1 MDKKRKIEIMSCTGC
16 GFCKE
21 GCPVFEETGIES
33 SSGKGK
39 ILLAY
44 GLLQGDILENE
55 SINRALYECSLC
67 KKCETRCPSLIDIP
81 LIISSM
87 RKQIKDLPQHQ
98 QLIKNIQTFNNPFG
112 ETYVSS
118 GLNKNSTLGYFPGCF
133 LNVHEK
139 NIKKATLSVLK
150 KLGYVPHVVNTFCC
164 NAPLERIGAPYKSPK
179 REYGQIKTLLFSC
192 PACLYMFKK
201 NTPKNIHLSHITE
214 FILQKKPRLT
224 SWKKKV
230 IYHDPCYLGRW
241 LGIYDAPRHVLQNIP
256 GLELVEF
263 ADTRESASCC
273 GSEVEFRTAFPQL
286 ADKMGKQILKEA
298 KEKNALVATASP
310 HCSYH
315 LKKLGGHPLDI
326 LEIVD
331 KCLSVH

>member
-1 MDKKRKIEIMSCTGC
+1 MQQKRKIEIMSCTGC

-21 GCPVFEETGIES
+21 GCPVFENTGIES

-44 GLLQGDILENE
+44 GLLQKDITENE
-55 SINRALYECSLC
+55 SIDRAFYECSLC

-81 LIISSM
+81 FIISSM
-87 RKQIKDLPQHQ
+87 RKQIKNLPQHK
-98 QLIKNIQTFNNPFG
+98 QLIDNIHTFNNPFG
-112 ETYVSS
+112 EIYDAPV
-118 GLNKNSTLGYFPGCF
+118 LNKNSTLGYFSGCYP
-133 LNVHEK
+133 NIRET

-150 KLGYVPHVVNTFCC
+150 KLGYTPHVLNTSCC
-164 NAPLERIGAPYKSPK
+164 NAPLERIGEPFQLYTGD
-179 REYGQIKTLLFSC
+179 YGKITTLLFSC

-201 NTPKNIHLSHITE
+201 NPPKNIQLSHITE
-214 FILQKKPRLT
+214 FILEKKPLLS

-241 LGIYDAPRHVLQNIP
+241 LGIYDAPRQVLQSIP

-263 ADTRESASCC
+263 ADTRESSLCC
-273 GSEVEFRTAFPQL
+273 GSEVEFRTAFPKL
-286 ADKMGKQILKEA
+286 AEKMGKKILKEA
-298 KEKNALVATASP
+298 KKKNAIVVTASP

-315 LKKLGGHPLDI
+315 LKKIGGHPRDI

-331 KCLSVH
+331 NCLLPQ

>member
-1 MDKKRKIEIMSCTGC
+1 MSCTGC

-21 GCPVFEETGIES
+21 GCPVFEQTGIES

-44 GLLQGDILENE
+44 GLLQGDIIEDE
-55 SINRALYECSLC
+55 SVTRAFYECSLC

-87 RKQIKDLPQHQ
+87 RKHIGYLPQHE
-98 QLIKNIQTFNNPFG
+98 QLIQNINTSNNPFG
-112 ETYVSS
+112 ETYEAPV
-118 GLNKNSTLGYFPGCF
+118 LNKNSTLGYFPGCF
-133 LNVHEK
+133 LNLREK

-150 KLGYVPHVVNTFCC
+150 KLGYKPHVLNTSCC
-164 NAPLERIGAPYKSPK
+164 NAPLERIGARITSPK
-179 REYGQIKTLLFSC
+179 RDYGYINTLLFSC

-201 NTPKNIHLSHITE
+201 NTYKKIQLSHITE
-214 FILQKKPRLT
+214 FILQKKPIFT
-224 SWKKKV
+224 PWKKKV

-241 LGIYDAPRHVLQNIP
+241 LGIYDAPRQVLQNIP

-263 ADTRESASCC
+263 TDTRESAQCC
-273 GSEVEFRTAFPQL
+273 GSEVEFRTAFPLL
-286 ADKMGKQILKEA
+286 AEKMGKKVLREA
-298 KEKNALVATASP
+298 KKKNALLVTASP

-331 KCLSVH
+331 NCLPLK